1 MNTRWVW
8 LFGLLA
14 ICLTACGAG
23 ESDTAGGTEADVH
36 AGGDPQTDSG
46 NDPQT
51 DSSDDPQ
58 TDSSDDP
65 QTEAGG
71 DAQAD
76 AGAEPDSG
84 TGVGELEWTLTIDVA
99 SDDDELRAVE
109 VGADDDIVVGGCLTV
124 YSASRH
130 AQDLDAYVARF
141 DAYGNELWSH
151 TWDGDDEG
159 ADEDCVLDLVI
170 DPAGNIHA
178 VGFLTESRDEHM
190 WLVSLDAAGN
200 TLGTWSHAPGEG
212 GDTRLTGIA
221 LTNDG
226 ALALSGNTDVGR
238 GDSWM
243 GQLSA
248 DRDLVWETTTDA
260 FGLGEA
266 DLYRDIEVT
275 SDGSIAALG
284 VNDHVGFVA
293 THAPNG
299 EHSSAMWAPDGA
311 VLERMAENPLTGE
324 LIVVGHNRRCFAGQI
339 GDGVWGTTSFF
350 DLDEGTQ
357 CRANGV
363 SFSPDGRPLMTG
375 QLYMVPEDRNV
386 LVCELGEALEP
397 VWCVMLDG
405 HQDEDIGFD
414 VVMDS
419 TGRLIVVGSTGN
431 GGSGNDLLIHKFAP

>member
-141 DAYGNELWSH
+141 FETLDVNGDGQVTRSESPIIVRRRSFHRFDSNRDGYATRSEL
-151 TWDGDDEG
+151 
-159 ADEDCVLDLVI
+159 VK
-170 DPAGNIHA
+170 
-178 VGFLTESRDEHM
+178 F
-190 WLVSLDAAGN
+190 
-200 TLGTWSHAPGEG
+200 
-212 GDTRLTGIA
+212 
-221 LTNDG
+221 
-226 ALALSGNTDVGR
+226 
-238 GDSWM
+238 
-243 GQLSA
+243 
-248 DRDLVWETTTDA
+248 
-260 FGLGEA
+260 
-266 DLYRDIEVT
+266 
-275 SDGSIAALG
+275 
-284 VNDHVGFVA
+284 
-293 THAPNG
+293 
-299 EHSSAMWAPDGA
+299 
-311 VLERMAENPLTGE
+311 AEN
-324 LIVVGHNRRCFAGQI
+324 
-339 GDGVWGTTSFF
+339 
-350 DLDEGTQ
+350 
-357 CRANGV
+357 
-363 SFSPDGRPLMTG
+363 
-375 QLYMVPEDRNV
+375 LYPPSN
-386 LVCELGEALEP
+386 
-397 VWCVMLDG
+397 
-405 HQDEDIGFD
+405 
-414 VVMDS
+414 
-419 TGRLIVVGSTGN
+419 TN
-431 GGSGNDLLIHKFAP
+431 